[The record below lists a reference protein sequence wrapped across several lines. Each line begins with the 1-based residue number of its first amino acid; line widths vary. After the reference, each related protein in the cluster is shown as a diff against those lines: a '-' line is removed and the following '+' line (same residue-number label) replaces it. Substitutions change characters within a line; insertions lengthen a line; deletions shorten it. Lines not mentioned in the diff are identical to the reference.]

1 MRADQVKRLDALER
15 QTYPSEAEEAEGR
28 LLREALD
35 WFVGAYGSLVD
46 WDLLQALEEAS
57 TRLAPRAYVMESARI
72 IVDYIEAAGRKNPD
86 AEAEFWRR
94 LEPDKTKHFS
104 APRTGS
110 LGHPNRCAHG
120 GSFPIGNKPEEI
132 HR

>member
-46 WDLLQALEEAS
+46 WDLFQALEEAH
-57 TRLAPRAYVMESARI
+57 TRLAPRAYAMESARI
-72 IVDYIEAAGRKNPD
+72 VVDYIDDVHRKDPD
-86 AEAEFWRR
+86 AANEFWVRIR
-94 LEPDKTKHFS
+94 EPRSSPVWIPGPTP
-104 APRTGS
+104 PRERHYFT
-110 LGHPNRCAHG
+110 
-120 GSFPIGNKPEEI
+120 EEI